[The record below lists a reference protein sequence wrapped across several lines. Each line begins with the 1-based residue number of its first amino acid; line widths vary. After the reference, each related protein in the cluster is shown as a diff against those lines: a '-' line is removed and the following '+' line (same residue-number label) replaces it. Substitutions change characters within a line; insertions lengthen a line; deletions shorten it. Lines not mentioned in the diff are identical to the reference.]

1 MGQIIEG
8 VEYVITILRNKLKP
22 LIFKVMV
29 YNLELQEEYLIELS
43 EADIYE
49 LVEGN

>member
-1 MGQIIEG
+1 
-8 VEYVITILRNKLKP
+8 
-22 LIFKVMV
+22 MV

>member
-1 MGQIIEG
+1 MA
-8 VEYVITILRNKLKP
+8 
-22 LIFKVMV
+22 
-29 YNLELQEEYLIELS
+29 YNLELQEEYLIELN